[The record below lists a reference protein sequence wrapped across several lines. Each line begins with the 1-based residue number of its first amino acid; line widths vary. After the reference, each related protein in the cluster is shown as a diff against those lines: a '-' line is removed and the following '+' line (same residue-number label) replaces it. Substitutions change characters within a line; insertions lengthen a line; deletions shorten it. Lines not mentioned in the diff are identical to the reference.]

1 MLGPSIIWRASSWGG
16 RGLGSPPREAALVTI
31 VSIILFYRTRY
42 CVTDISVSDSV
53 IRHRDHERDDERI
66 SFREPVERL

>member
-1 MLGPSIIWRASSWGG
+1 MTLR
-16 RGLGSPPREAALVTI
+16 
-31 VSIILFYRTRY
+31 IILSYRTRHR
-42 CVTDISVSDSV
+42 VTGISVSDRV